1 MTKLLTVVF
10 VGVLALPLLSHGSV
24 TVAAARPDTNIP
36 QLLAGNRSSSPH
48 LVRTPTHARRS
59 RRPKAVASKAYTR
72 HDEPA
77 AVILY
82 GGQPWSWM

>member
-24 TVAAARPDTNIP
+24 TVAARPDSNIP
-36 QLLAGNRSSSPH
+36 QLLGGNRSSYPG
-48 LVRTPTHARRS
+48 LARTRTHARRVQRS
-59 RRPKAVASKAYTR
+59 KAVASKAYTH

-77 AVILY
+77 VVILY